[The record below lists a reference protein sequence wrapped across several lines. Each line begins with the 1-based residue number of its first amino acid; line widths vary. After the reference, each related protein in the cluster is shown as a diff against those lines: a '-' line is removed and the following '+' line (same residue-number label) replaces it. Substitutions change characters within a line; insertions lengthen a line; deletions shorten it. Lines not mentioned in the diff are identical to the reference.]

1 MFSLNPFRRTT
12 RPYAKRLPP
21 ELVRRAM
28 LSVRVHENARR
39 TVGALAQ
46 QRGMSVSEY
55 VCRLLNDHLNAVH
68 RQRRATLVDRLFGS
82 AP

>member
-1 MFSLNPFRRTT
+1 MFSLNPFRRPT

-21 ELVRRAM
+21 ALVRRAM

-39 TVGALAQ
+39 TVGTLAR

-55 VCRLLNDHLNAVH
+55 VCRLLNDHLNAVQH
-68 RQRRATLVDRLFGS
+68 QRSAAAVSRAFGS
-82 AP
+82 AR

>member
-1 MFSLNPFRRTT
+1 MFSTDLPSRF
-12 RPYAKRLPP
+12 YAKRLPP

-28 LSVRVHENARR
+28 LSVRVHENAHRS
-39 TVGALAQ
+39 VSNLAH

-55 VCRLLNDHLNAVH
+55 VCRLVNDHLREVA
-68 RQRRATLVDRLFGS
+68 QRRVPSFASRLFGR